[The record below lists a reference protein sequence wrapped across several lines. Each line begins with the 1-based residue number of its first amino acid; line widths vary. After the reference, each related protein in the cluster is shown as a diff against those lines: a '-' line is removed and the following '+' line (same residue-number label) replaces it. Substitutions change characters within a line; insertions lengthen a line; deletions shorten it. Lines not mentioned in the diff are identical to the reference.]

1 MFHVPILLL
10 RLGNMLLLLLL
21 LSCVPHWTCVTRRFS
36 FFAYQLTLISL
47 FVDEGK
53 WERNGKFMRTHCC
66 CCCCCCCFKWC
77 GWGWP
82 FYLNGILMRKDCT
95 IVCLFFTYTGAV
107 LCCWLAGWKTHM
119 ALQTDFQRTFP
130 SQTGVLSVC
139 RRVEWGGWGGRKK
152 EQDEDWHKSA
162 CGARPLLICNVRVGI
177 IFIAGTAEEDATQ
190 TIFRC
195 EGLGTYMY
203 LLSYYSLS
211 LLLVL
216 IRNPILGPSVNA
228 EVPQLETAGG
238 RMRWAYIR

>member
-1 MFHVPILLL
+1 MFHVPILRL

-66 CCCCCCCFKWC
+66 CCCCCCFKWC

-107 LCCWLAGWKTHM
+107 LAERHTWHYRQISKGRFHHKQASSVFVDGW
-119 ALQTDFQRTFP
+119 
-130 SQTGVLSVC
+130 SG
-139 RRVEWGGWGGRKK
+139 GGWGGRKK

-162 CGARPLLICNVRVGI
+162 CGARPP
-177 IFIAGTAEEDATQ
+177 
-190 TIFRC
+190 
-195 EGLGTYMY
+195 
-203 LLSYYSLS
+203 SLS
-211 LLLVL
+211 VDMQRTS
-216 IRNPILGPSVNA
+216 RNYFYCRHCR
-228 EVPQLETAGG
+228 GG
-238 RMRWAYIR
+238 RDTNNIPMRRIGYLYVLT

>member
-1 MFHVPILLL
+1 MFHVLIL
-10 RLGNMLLLLLL
+10 RLGNILLLL

-66 CCCCCCCFKWC
+66 CCCCCCFKWC

-107 LCCWLAGWKTHM
+107 LCWLAGWKTHM

-139 RRVEWGGWGGRKK
+139 RRVEWRWMRRQEEGAGR
-152 EQDEDWHKSA
+152 A
-162 CGARPLLICNVRVGI
+162 LA
-177 IFIAGTAEEDATQ
+177 
-190 TIFRC
+190 
-195 EGLGTYMY
+195 
-203 LLSYYSLS
+203 
-211 LLLVL
+211 
-216 IRNPILGPSVNA
+216 
-228 EVPQLETAGG
+228 
-238 RMRWAYIR
+238 

>member
-10 RLGNMLLLLLL
+10 RLGNMLLMLLLL

-66 CCCCCCCFKWC
+66 CCCCCCFKWC

-107 LCCWLAGWKTHM
+107 LVKDTHGITDRFPKDVSITNRRPQCLSTGGVGWMRRQEEGAGRGLA
-119 ALQTDFQRTFP
+119 
-130 SQTGVLSVC
+130 
-139 RRVEWGGWGGRKK
+139 
-152 EQDEDWHKSA
+152 
-162 CGARPLLICNVRVGI
+162 
-177 IFIAGTAEEDATQ
+177 
-190 TIFRC
+190 
-195 EGLGTYMY
+195 
-203 LLSYYSLS
+203 
-211 LLLVL
+211 
-216 IRNPILGPSVNA
+216 
-228 EVPQLETAGG
+228 
-238 RMRWAYIR
+238 